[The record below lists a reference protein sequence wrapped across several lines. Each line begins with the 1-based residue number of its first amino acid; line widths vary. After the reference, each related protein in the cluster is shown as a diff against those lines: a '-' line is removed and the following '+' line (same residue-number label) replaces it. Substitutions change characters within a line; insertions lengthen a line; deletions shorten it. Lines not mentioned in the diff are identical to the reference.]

1 MDISIL
7 THSQVSKPLFS
18 EWLTSLLDLNWL
30 GELWYQVIWNK
41 IPKNS
46 ILPWHLFANKIKF
59 NWEFCSNCDCNAHWR
74 TSNATLH
81 HTRCTMC
88 TAHDAVSSTLHS
100 TMLQIQCTADCTAH
114 WMHTERWTVN
124 TSAHWTR
131 RCSVF
136 SVHCAHFTLF
146 TLMAASAASA
156 LSCEWT
162 HLSLAPTSSM
172 QSQTCSYCK
181 IYSLKLQT
189 SNWTRM
195 HLKIARIKLTDVPK
209 IFWTMMVN
217 DGKTQKQSFQ

>member
-41 IPKNS
+41 IPKKS

-74 TSNATLH
+74 TSNATAH
-81 HTRCTMC
+81 HTRCTMCTMC

-114 WMHTERWTVN
+114 WMHTERWTV
-124 TSAHWTR
+124 
-131 RCSVF
+131 F
-136 SVHCAHFTLF
+136 SVQCALCTLHTVHTYGSF
-146 TLMAASAASA
+146 CS
-156 LSCEWT
+156 LSSFLWMNSPLFGT
-162 HLSLAPTSSM
+162 
-172 QSQTCSYCK
+172 
-181 IYSLKLQT
+181 
-189 SNWTRM
+189 
-195 HLKIARIKLTDVPK
+195 K
-209 IFWTMMVN
+209 IFYAISN
-217 DGKTQKQSFQ
+217 LLIL